1 MESTDYL
8 LRSSN
13 EHDSLLYEELKKKLK
28 AGYKLVYE
36 FRTNDSFKESWE
48 HETGLVINI
57 TTIF

>member
-1 MESTDYL
+1 MESNDYL

-13 EHDSLLYEELKKKLK
+13 EHDSLVYEELKKKLK

-36 FRTNDSFKESWE
+36 FRTNDSFNESWE
-48 HETGLVINI
+48 HESGLVINI